1 MHSFSI
7 SGFSISL
14 RNSEN
19 LGFLAS
25 ANENLMEEESDTDSL
40 NSSVTLVKQLD
51 LVLAELEKNSKAS
64 SNNSIDV
71 TTQSNLILDVIEDVS
86 FIFLILHNFSMRPVE
101 LSMKLIL
108 TRQNYFTPLIN
119 TPSFLFPHSLTKYRF
134 SRLY

>member
-25 ANENLMEEESDTDSL
+25 ANDNLMEEESDTDSL

-86 FIFLILHNFSMRPVE
+86 FIFLILHNFSM
-101 LSMKLIL
+101 
-108 TRQNYFTPLIN
+108 
-119 TPSFLFPHSLTKYRF
+119 
-134 SRLY
+134 